1 MIKVNMVQ
9 MQKNLSEVNYSINKK
24 DLIKHAEEK
33 GADEKILRVFKQL
46 PLRGYQT
53 ATDVSEALNNLGS

>member
-1 MIKVNMVQ
+1 MIKLNLVQ
-9 MQKNLSEVNYSINKK
+9 IQKNLKEVNYLINKK

-33 GADEKILRVFKQL
+33 GADEKIMRVFKQL
-46 PLRGYQT
+46 PLRDYQT